1 MTKKYQPKY
10 EHDAHK
16 IAFTEFGK
24 RGSTPEKKA
33 ERKAYAELV
42 SKYNLNY
49 DLFLNGKRSSEVL
62 KSLDNLQEQI
72 NGETN

>member
-16 IAFTEFGK
+16 IAFTDFGK

-49 DLFLNGKRSSEVL
+49 DLFLCGKKTREVL

-72 NGETN
+72 NGKTN